1 MFVFLW
7 SNEQW
12 CRLLQLPVDDDK
24 TENNHQCKQKA
35 IIFSED
41 GLIRF
46 LFSLLWCNLNKNSK
60 IDLVIDF
67 RRSVYLD
74 MMPQHIGHDC
84 LSTMILYIRSISV

>member
-74 MMPQHIGHDC
+74 MTVWVPWYCISGLF
-84 LSTMILYIRSISV
+84 LSNQVD